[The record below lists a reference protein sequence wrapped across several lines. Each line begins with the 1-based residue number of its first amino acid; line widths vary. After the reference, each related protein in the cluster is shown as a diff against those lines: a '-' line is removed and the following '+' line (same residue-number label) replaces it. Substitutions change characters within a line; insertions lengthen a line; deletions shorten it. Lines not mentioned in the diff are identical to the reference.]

1 MGTSFVGSGN
11 GSNTAIPSNANYFFI
26 TVFCGIIV
34 RGWSWDWGW
43 GFCVRVNAVIV
54 GD

>member
-11 GSNTAIPSNANYFFI
+11 GSNTAIPSNANYF
-26 TVFCGIIV
+26 CGIIV
-34 RGWSWDWGW
+34 RGRGRGW

>member
-11 GSNTAIPSNANYFFI
+11 GSNTAITSNANYFFI

-34 RGWSWDWGW
+34 RGWGRGW